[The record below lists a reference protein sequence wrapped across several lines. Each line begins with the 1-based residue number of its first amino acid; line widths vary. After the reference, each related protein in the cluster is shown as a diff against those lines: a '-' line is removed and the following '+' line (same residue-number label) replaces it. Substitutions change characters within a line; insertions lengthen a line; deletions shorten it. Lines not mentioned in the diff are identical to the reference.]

1 MEERSGTN
9 MESPQ
14 PHHLPGI
21 DVDDALKRLGID
33 WNQYVGLLHRFTEE
47 VKEPIVELRNRMNR
61 QDWEGARGQVLTISV
76 ACMRL
81 CADKLRA
88 SAREVDRAIQE
99 QSDNIA
105 ESANRLED
113 MVKVL
118 SDSIAN
124 SSNPFDDADV
134 QEVID
139 TLYDYAAIGATLR
152 HLESALLTRNNRQI
166 NERLNEWEH
175 LGIPPDLLEG
185 FAQIKSLSGSG
196 ALEDAAAITNILSNG
211 LPDRNQ

>member
-14 PHHLPGI
+14 PHPLPGI

-88 SAREVDRAIQE
+88 SAREVDRAIQD
-99 QSDNIA
+99 QSDTIA
-105 ESANRLED
+105 ESADRLEE
-113 MVKVL
+113 MVREL
-118 SDSIAN
+118 SDSIAS

-134 QEVID
+134 QEVIGN
-139 TLYDYAAIGATLR
+139 LYDYSAIGITLGQ
-152 HLESALLTRNNRQI
+152 LESALLTRDARQTSV
-166 NERLNEWEH
+166 RLNEWEH

-196 ALEDAAAITNILSNG
+196 AFEDAAAIANILRNG
-211 LPDRNQ
+211 LPGSAQ